1 MIVCFFIIFN
11 NLYRASLACLSIDIY
26 YPFAAFIC
34 FADGF
39 FVAVQ
44 LTMLTKM
51 AVISS
56 GVNSVVFDVNVVVL
70 RIAYLIQYVSSDVL
84 NMAAELLEMLFYLL
98 IMPLLLLM
106 KMFNVLGAAFRQSEI
121 ECVIQ

>member
-39 FVAVQ
+39 FIAVQ

-51 AVISS
+51 AVVSS
-56 GVNSVVFDVNVVVL
+56 AVNSVVFDVNVVVL

-84 NMAAELLEMLFYLL
+84 NQLVNNAVAIINEDDY
-98 IMPLLLLM
+98 
-106 KMFNVLGAAFRQSEI
+106 
-121 ECVIQ
+121 CVKSSISPKRNWMCDTINDVC